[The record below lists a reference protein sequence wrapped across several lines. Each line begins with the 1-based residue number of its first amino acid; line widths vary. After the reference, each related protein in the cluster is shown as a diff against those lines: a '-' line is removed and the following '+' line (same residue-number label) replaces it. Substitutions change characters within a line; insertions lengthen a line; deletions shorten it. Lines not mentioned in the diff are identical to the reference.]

1 MHCVRFAPG
10 GDSYASGSEDGTI
23 RIWQLG
29 PHNEQET
36 SLANGSEMD
45 AKDSTDEVT
54 QKVEDL
60 NIGKEEKAA
69 SQKEEATDVWQSSVF
84 LFLWSFCHIGKFNI
98 LWDIF

>member
-69 SQKEEATDVWQSSVF
+69 SQKEEATDV
-84 LFLWSFCHIGKFNI
+84 
-98 LWDIF
+98 